1 MRTPAEFLET
11 LDYIHQNPVRKGLVT
26 GPVDWRWSSATA
38 YRGSESIIPVDVLDL
53 PAGSQERLW

>member
-11 LDYIHQNPVRKGLVT
+11 LDYIHQIPVRKGLVT

-38 YRGSESIIPVDVLDL
+38 YRGSGSIIPVDFLEL
-53 PAGSQERLW
+53 PARTEKHFW